1 MFDSGEPSVQMM
13 VLIALD
19 SLQLL
24 LELVAKRNPCQLA
37 HNLFN
42 LLQLSHEYYY
52 MVLNLIMVDSR
63 DNCNKYKGRIAE
75 LILQKII
82 SF

>member
-1 MFDSGEPSVQMM
+1 MSRCFEKALFAKRHLCLFPAMFDSGEPSVQMM

-42 LLQLSHEYYY
+42 LLQLSHT
-52 MVLNLIMVDSR
+52 ITW
-63 DNCNKYKGRIAE
+63 
-75 LILQKII
+75 
-82 SF
+82 F